1 MPQSLSKLERRIL
14 NYIVDYLRRNTYQ
27 PSIREIGKRFSI
39 KSTKTVSEY
48 LQALADKGHIERDPS
63 RSRGVKLLGINLFPH
78 VVDLPVQGR
87 AAAGNGGYLSEQ
99 PTARL
104 GVDRALVGSE
114 EAFFLQAIG
123 NSMEGVG
130 IFDCDMVV
138 VEPAELNDVANG
150 EIVALTLGGEPLV
163 KRLFRKGP
171 EIVFEAANPDY
182 APILVHED
190 GDWALLG
197 RVTGLFRQL
206 GRKPATAGA

>member
-1 MPQSLSKLERRIL
+1 MPQPLSKLERRIL

-27 PSIREIGKRFSI
+27 PSIREIGKRFGI

-48 LQALADKGHIERDPS
+48 LQALADKGHVERDPS
-63 RSRGVKLLGINLFPH
+63 RSRGVKLLGINLAPH
-78 VVDLPVQGR
+78 VLDLPVQGR

-130 IFDCDMVV
+130 IRDGDMVI
-138 VEPAELNDVANG
+138 VEPAELSDVVNG
-150 EIVALTLGGEPLV
+150 EIVALKLGHEPMV
-163 KRLFRKGP
+163 KRFFRNGI
-171 EIVFEAANPDY
+171 EAVFEAANPDY
-182 APILVHED
+182 APILVRED
-190 GDWALLG
+190 DDWMLLG

-206 GRKPATAGA
+206 GRKPASVGA

>member
-1 MPQSLSKLERRIL
+1 MPQPLSKLERRIL

-27 PSIREIGKRFSI
+27 PSIREIGKRFGI

-48 LQALADKGHIERDPS
+48 LQALADKGHVERDPS
-63 RSRGVKLLGINLFPH
+63 RSRGVKLLGVNLFPH
-78 VVDLPVQGR
+78 VLDLPVRGR
-87 AAAGNGGYLSEQ
+87 AAAGNGGYLAEQ

-104 GVDRALVGSE
+104 GVDRALVASE

-130 IFDCDMVV
+130 IVDGDMVV
-138 VEPAELNDVANG
+138 VEPAELKDVVNG
-150 EIVALTLGGEPLV
+150 EIVALKLGGEPMV
-163 KRLFRKGP
+163 KRLFRNGP
-171 EIVFEAANPDY
+171 EVVFEAANTDY

-190 GDWALLG
+190 DGWTLLG

-206 GRKPATAGA
+206 GRKPTSVGA